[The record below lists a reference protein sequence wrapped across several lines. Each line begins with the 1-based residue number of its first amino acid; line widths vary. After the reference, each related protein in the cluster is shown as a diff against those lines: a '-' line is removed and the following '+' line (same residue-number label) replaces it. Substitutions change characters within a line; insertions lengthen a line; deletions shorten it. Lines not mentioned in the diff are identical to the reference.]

1 MARAAVVTVIVSLGL
16 STAVSAGPAGPTFQ
30 GDPQAI
36 AEVQAVMQKFLAT
49 HTWKARMTSTGG
61 GTSGTQT
68 MEYVAPDR
76 FHMVFQGTQA
86 SEMYMIGRETWM
98 RIGGECQKLPV
109 SPPAANPRE
118 MMEYSSDAKIAV
130 TKGAP
135 EPVDGIP
142 TRTYVLIVDTQ
153 GKQLREKLYVTPGTG
168 LPRRAEVRADQGM
181 TVIDYFDYGAPITV
195 NNPPC

>member
-1 MARAAVVTVIVSLGL
+1 MVRVAVGTVIVSLGL
-16 STAVSAGPAGPTFQ
+16 STGVSAGPAGPTFQ

-36 AEVQAVMQKFLAT
+36 AEVQAVMQKFLAM

-76 FHMVFQGTQA
+76 FHMVLQGTQA
-86 SEMYMIGRETWM
+86 PEMYMIGHETWM

-109 SPPAANPRE
+109 SQPAANPRE
-118 MMEYSSDAKIAV
+118 MMEHSTDAKIAV

-142 TRTYVLIVDTQ
+142 ARTYMLIVDTQ

-168 LPRRAEVRADQGM
+168 LPRRVEVRADQGM